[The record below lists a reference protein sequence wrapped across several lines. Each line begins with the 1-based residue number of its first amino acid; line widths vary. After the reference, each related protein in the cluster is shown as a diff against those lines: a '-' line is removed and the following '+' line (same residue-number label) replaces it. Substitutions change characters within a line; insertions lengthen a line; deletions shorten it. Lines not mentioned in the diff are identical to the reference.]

1 MVPKNPAYDH
11 NWAKIRLQVLE
22 RDRHVCQIALT
33 GCTVQADSV
42 DHIVP
47 LSEGGARLDPRNL
60 RASCRFCNLSRNG
73 SRASQLAAALVADTE
88 CAPSRKW

>member
-1 MVPKNPAYDH
+1 MLDRDH
-11 NWAKIRLQVLE
+11 HTCR
-22 RDRHVCQIALT
+22 IALP

-60 RASCRFCNLSRNG
+60 RASCRYCNLSRNG